1 MGIVSPFKTS
11 HTFDQHGR
19 TGKNHPEMISAGL
32 TNTWMAQAWIKAER
46 STAAIVITRRIF
58 LSFCRSFICS
68 SIVFKLLV
76 FPILSRPPATL
87 FVFLTD
93 TRRAALPPQKAALS
107 HESKNRHTIKYCW
120 HPHTKQKPVRHSF
133 VLLTNVTIASFHS
146 FVNLFVHFSKY
157 LLFF

>member
-1 MGIVSPFKTS
+1 MGIVSPFKLPTRS
-11 HTFDQHGR
+11 ISMAAPE
-19 TGKNHPEMISAGL
+19 KPPEMISAGL

-87 FVFLTD
+87 FVFLID

-107 HESKNRHTIKYCW
+107 HD
-120 HPHTKQKPVRHSF
+120 QKPSHYKILLASPYQTKTCKALLCAAYECYYSIVSQFCQSF
-133 VLLTNVTIASFHS
+133 CAF
-146 FVNLFVHFSKY
+146 
-157 LLFF
+157 

>member
-1 MGIVSPFKTS
+1 MGIVSPFKLPTRS
-11 HTFDQHGR
+11 ISMAAPE
-19 TGKNHPEMISAGL
+19 KPPEMISAGL

-58 LSFCRSFICS
+58 LSFAEVLSVQVSFSNCLFFPYYPVLPPLCLYFSQIQEELP
-68 SIVFKLLV
+68 FPHRRQLLV
-76 FPILSRPPATL
+76 TI
-87 FVFLTD
+87 
-93 TRRAALPPQKAALS
+93 
-107 HESKNRHTIKYCW
+107 KNRHTIKYCW